1 MNRWTR
7 SLVSLGILTVL
18 LLTAC
23 QPKAQKLL
31 PVTGVEEMSLA
42 EPAELA
48 RDSVLGYILSSSR
61 LANLPAGADW
71 QLEAAEQ
78 SEGEYHFRSGDWLM
92 LIRSADSG
100 ESIQRVMI
108 LNPVEKASWTGY
120 VTADGKVVDTAYGR

>member
-7 SLVSLGILTVL
+7 SLLSLGILMDL

-31 PVTGVEEMSLA
+31 PVTGVEEVSLA
-42 EPAELA
+42 GPAALA
-48 RDSVLGYILSSSR
+48 RDYVLEYILSSSR
-61 LANLPAGADW
+61 LAHLPSGADW
-71 QLEAAEQ
+71 HLDAAEK

-92 LIRSADSG
+92 LIRSAGVG

-108 LNPVEKASWTGY
+108 INPVEKASWTGY